1 MTRQYV
7 GNYPKYHQEIIT
19 QRQNTAAW
27 HSTASGEGQNLAED
41 PVFSTSPETSC
52 QKLFIHK
59 FIHKSIHF
67 SFPQIRRSKS
77 TRTSAWP
84 AVECFLMSSLRA
96 PSVQPLPSAL
106 LSKSAVSTTPSIQS
120 ICAVF
125 LQVLLVQPNL
135 SNLYVL
141 FFHPSHWNNLYII
154 SLVSKPYQSWFFS
167 PKNYG
172 IAPKFAPK

>member
-106 LSKSAVSTTPSIQS
+106 LSKSAVGTTPSIQS
-120 ICAVF
+120 ICFSTSAVGTP
-125 LQVLLVQPNL
+125 LYLLCCFCQP
-135 SNLYVL
+135 SC
-141 FFHPSHWNNLYII
+141 WNNLYII
-154 SLVSKPYQSWFFS
+154 SLVSKPYLNCFF
-167 PKNYG
+167 K
-172 IAPKFAPK
+172 

>member
-52 QKLFIHK
+52 QKLSIHK
-59 FIHKSIHF
+59 FIHKFIQLA
-67 SFPQIRRSKS
+67 FPRIRRSKS

-106 LSKSAVSTTPSIQS
+106 LSKSAVSTTTSIQS

-125 LQVLLVQPNL
+125 LQVLLVQPHL
-135 SNLYVL
+135 CCAV
-141 FFHPSHWNNLYII
+141 FFNHQIGITFTS
-154 SLVSKPYQSWFFS
+154 SL
-167 PKNYG
+167 
-172 IAPKFAPK
+172 